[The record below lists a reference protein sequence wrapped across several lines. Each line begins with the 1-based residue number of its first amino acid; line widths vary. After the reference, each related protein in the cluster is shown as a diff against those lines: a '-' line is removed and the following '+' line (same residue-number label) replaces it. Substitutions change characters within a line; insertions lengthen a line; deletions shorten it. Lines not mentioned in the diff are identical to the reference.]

1 MIVRNLELSHF
12 RNYRNCI
19 AEFSPGIN
27 WIYGANGQGK
37 TNLVEAIYYLCNL
50 ESFRT
55 RKIPHLLQEKS
66 PEATITVQVES
77 KNVQHLI
84 RVNLSNKGRQV
95 ILDNS
100 LVRKVS
106 EYTPTYMALALTPED
121 VNLFR
126 NVPYERRKFF
136 NRIIS
141 FKNSIYIKN
150 FQEYS
155 KIISEKNALL
165 KKGITDQL
173 PLWNNMLARTALKLM
188 KQRNNFVELINNYLS
203 DVFKDLSGRDEIL
216 KLVYK
221 PSLVINNF
229 QESEILLQLKKN
241 SNRDL
246 QYGFAVIGPHR
257 DEYHLILDGK
267 KDRDYFSQGEFRI
280 TNLSLIMTIN
290 HILFDKYNFS
300 PIMIFDD
307 LFSELDD
314 EVVNSV
320 FEYFLHLKNQI
331 FITST
336 SEPLNSSLGS
346 QFQVVEGRLV

>member
-1 MIVRNLELSHF
+1 MIVRNLELSQF
-12 RNYRNCI
+12 RNYQSCI
-19 AEFSPGIN
+19 AELNQGIN
-27 WIYGANGQGK
+27 WIYGSNGQGK
-37 TNLVEAIYYLCNL
+37 TNLVEALYYLCNL

-55 RKIPHLLQEKS
+55 RKIPKLLNEKS
-66 PEATITVQVES
+66 AEALITAKVES
-77 KNVQHLI
+77 KSVQHQI
-84 RVNLSNKGRQV
+84 RINLSNKGRQV

-106 EYTPTYMALALTPED
+106 EYMPSFMALALTPED

-126 NVPYERRKFF
+126 SAPQERRKFF

-141 FKNSIYIKN
+141 FNDSIYVKI

-165 KKGITDQL
+165 RQGNTDQL
-173 PLWNNMLARTALKLM
+173 PLWNIMLAKSAVKLM
-188 KQRNNFVELINNYLS
+188 KKRNDFVELVNNYLS
-203 DVFKDLSGRDEIL
+203 DVFKGLSGRNEML
-216 KLVYK
+216 KLIYK
-221 PSLVINNF
+221 PSLITKNF

-241 SNRDL
+241 LTRDL
-246 QYGFAVIGPHR
+246 QYGFAVAGPHR
-257 DEYHLILDGK
+257 DEYHLILNGK

-290 HILFDKYNFS
+290 RLLFDKYSFS
-300 PIMIFDD
+300 PVMIFDD

-320 FEYFLHLKNQI
+320 FKYFLYLKNQI

-336 SEPLNSSLGS
+336 SEPLKSSPGK
-346 QFQVVEGRLV
+346 QFQVVQGQLV

>member
-1 MIVRNLELSHF
+1 MIVRNLELSQF
-12 RNYRNCI
+12 RNYQSCI
-19 AEFSPGIN
+19 SKFSQGIN

-37 TNLVEAIYYLCNL
+37 TNLVEALYYLCNL

-55 RKIPHLLQEKS
+55 RKISQLLQEKS
-66 PEATITVQVES
+66 AEAVITAQVES

-106 EYTPTYMALALTPED
+106 EYTPTFMALALTPED

-126 NVPYERRKFF
+126 NAPQERRKFF

-141 FKNSIYIKN
+141 FNDSIYIKD
-150 FQEYS
+150 FKEYS
-155 KIISEKNALL
+155 KIIAEKNALL
-165 KKGITDQL
+165 KQGNTDQL
-173 PLWNNMLARTALKLM
+173 PLWDDMLARSAVKLM
-188 KQRNNFVELINNYLS
+188 KQRNDFVESVNKYLS
-203 DVFKDLSGRDEIL
+203 EVFKGLSGRCEIL

-221 PSLVINNF
+221 PSLITYDF
-229 QESEILLQLKKN
+229 KESEILLQLKKN
-241 SNRDL
+241 LTRDL
-246 QYGFAVIGPHR
+246 QYGFAVTGPHR

-290 HILFDKYNFS
+290 RLLFERYSFT
-300 PIMIFDD
+300 PVMIFDD

-314 EVVNSV
+314 EVVNAV
-320 FEYFLHLKNQI
+320 FKYFLHLKNQI

-336 SEPLNSSLGS
+336 SEPLKSSPGKH
-346 QFQVVEGRLV
+346 FQVIEGHIV